1 MNWYEVRVVL
11 ERTIENGQ
19 TAKVKEDYLVQ
30 AVNVTDAETRII
42 EELKEVIKGEFE
54 IDSVKKKKIAEMM
67 EAESGDVWHKV
78 RVSYVTINEKN
89 GEEKKKA
96 ETMMVKAVDVFEA
109 VDTLRKGMKG
119 TMSDWELSS
128 VAETAIVEAFYIT
141 AEAEEEK

>member
-67 EAESGDVWHKV
+67 KAESGDVWHKV